1 MIRNRASLFIQRLNF
16 IFFSAVC
23 LVFFSSC
30 QNLGHRIEDV
40 DRAIL
45 DLRRVIESAMGDSVE
60 ISKNGR
66 VFRSKIQSRARSGD
80 NSGEYSE
87 RSYDVVTVLGD
98 RRPYRILVQSMSQQR
113 LANGYSAF
121 RYDPK
126 RSRDFGLVI
135 QMRLSQSRGD
145 KNFIDDFRPF

>member
-1 MIRNRASLFIQRLNF
+1 MMRFLTWNLIHRLQF
-16 IFFSAVC
+16 IFFVAAC
-23 LVFFSSC
+23 LTFLSSC
-30 QNLGHRIEDV
+30 QSRGHRIEDV
-40 DRAIL
+40 DRSVL

-66 VFRSKIQSRARSGD
+66 VFRSKTQSRSGSGED
-80 NSGEYSE
+80 GGEYSE
-87 RSYDVVTVLGD
+87 RFYDVVTVLGD
-98 RRPYRILVQSMSQQR
+98 RRPYRILVQSMSQSR

-121 RYDPK
+121 RYDSK

-135 QMRLSQSRGD
+135 QMKLSQSRGD